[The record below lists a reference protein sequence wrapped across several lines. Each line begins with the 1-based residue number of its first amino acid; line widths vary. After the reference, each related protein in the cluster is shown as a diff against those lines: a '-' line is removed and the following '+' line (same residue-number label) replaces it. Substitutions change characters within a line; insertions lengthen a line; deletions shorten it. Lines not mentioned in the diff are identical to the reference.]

1 MNTAPWSCENCNK
14 EYKTLG
20 GYKKH
25 KCKIERIDN
34 QKTIPPKKR
43 KKKISPQVRFEV
55 WKIYIGNQ
63 IEAKCFCCYKNTITP
78 FTNCNTFHAGHIK
91 SEANGGEIKIEN
103 LLPIC
108 SDCNKSMGA
117 VNWDEYLKLYTNFR
131 VRLYGANI
139 PFETNQKIKKIQRFY
154 KKYKTR
160 KTSKKL
166 LKKKKEIPNY
176 LKPTESFINKSKFII
191 LNSFKIRKV

>member
-1 MNTAPWSCENCNK
+1 MNTAPWTCETCNK
-14 EYKTLG
+14 KYKTLG

-25 KCKIERIDN
+25 KCTIRRIDN
-34 QKTIPPKKR
+34 QKTTLR
-43 KKKISPQVRFEV
+43 KKKNRISPQVRFEV
-55 WKIYIGNQ
+55 RKTYIGNQ

-117 VNWDEYLKLYTNFR
+117 VNWDEYIKLYTNFR

-139 PFETNQKIKKIQRFY
+139 PFETNEKIIKIQRFY
-154 KKYKTR
+154 KRYKTR
-160 KTSKKL
+160 KQCKKRSKKKN
-166 LKKKKEIPNY
+166 KKIPNY
-176 LKPTESFINKSKFII
+176 LKPTESFINKKVGKFYH
-191 LNSFKIRKV
+191 R